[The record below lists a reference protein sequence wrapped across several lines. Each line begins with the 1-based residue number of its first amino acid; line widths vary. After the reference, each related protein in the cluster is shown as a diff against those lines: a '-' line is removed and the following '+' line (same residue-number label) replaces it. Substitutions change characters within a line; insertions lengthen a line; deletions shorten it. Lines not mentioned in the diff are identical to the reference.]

1 MKAVAN
7 GVVDIHGNRQDQ
19 PPVLFLVFSPDDNKP
34 KVDVATILLTGLVD
48 LIIGLVLLLVDKL
61 LT

>member
-1 MKAVAN
+1 MVK
-7 GVVDIHGNRQDQ
+7 QKKK
-19 PPVLFLVFSPDDNKP
+19 PNKP